1 MYTYQIGI
9 PAEEHDAFTKESK
22 QTNLLQSSNWARIK
36 DNWGNERIGFYQD
49 GILVASASIL
59 IKPLPL
65 GFTMLYI
72 PRGPIMDYSNLELV
86 TFVVNS
92 LKEFGKTKRA
102 LFVKF
107 DPALLLKQFAIGDDS
122 DDNSES
128 LLAIENLIQVGCEW
142 TGRTQTM
149 ADSIQ
154 PRFQANVYTKE
165 DISPSFPKHTRRL
178 MKDAKNR
185 GVIAT
190 RGTMDDLKKFSKI
203 VELTENR
210 KGVSLRNQDYFRKMM
225 TIYGDDARLHV
236 AKVNLPGRLA
246 QYQEQLAQIETELA
260 QTEPHQKKRLT
271 KLTQQKE
278 SVKKYIK
285 EFQGFVERFPG
296 EEELI
301 IAGIL
306 SVSFGNVMEM
316 LYAGMDENFKKFY
329 PQYILYPQVFQ
340 DAYEDG
346 IIWANMGGVEGSLDD
361 GLTKFKS
368 NFNPKIEEFIGEFNI
383 PVNKLLYKLSNTAY
397 TIRKQLRNRH

>member
-1 MYTYQIGI
+1 
-9 PAEEHDAFTKESK
+9 
-22 QTNLLQSSNWARIK
+22 
-36 DNWGNERIGFYQD
+36 
-49 GILVASASIL
+49 
-59 IKPLPL
+59 
-65 GFTMLYI
+65 
-72 PRGPIMDYSNLELV
+72 
-86 TFVVNS
+86 
-92 LKEFGKTKRA
+92 
-102 LFVKF
+102 
-107 DPALLLKQFAIGDDS
+107 
-122 DDNSES
+122 
-128 LLAIENLIQVGCEW
+128 
-142 TGRTQTM
+142 
-149 ADSIQ
+149 
-154 PRFQANVYTKE
+154 
-165 DISPSFPKHTRRL
+165 

-190 RGTMDDLKKFSKI
+190 RGSMDDLKKFSKI
-203 VELTENR
+203 VELTESR

-246 QYQEQLAQIETELA
+246 QYQEQLAQIESDLA
-260 QTEPHQKKRLT
+260 QTEAHQKKRLT

-278 SVKKYIK
+278 SVEKYIK
-285 EFQGFVERFPG
+285 EFQGFVARFPG
-296 EEELI
+296 EDELV

-346 IIWANMGGVEGSLDD
+346 IVWANMGGVEGSLDD

-383 PVNKLLYKLSNTAY
+383 PVNTLLYKLSNMAY
-397 TIRKQLRNRH
+397 TLRKQLRNRH

>member
-1 MYTYQIGI
+1 MYTYKVGI
-9 PAEEHDAFTKESK
+9 SAEEHDTFAKESK
-22 QTNLLQSSNWARIK
+22 QTNLLQSSNWANIK

-49 GILVASASIL
+49 GTLVASASVL

-65 GFTMLYI
+65 GFSMIYI
-72 PRGPIMDYSNLELV
+72 PRGPIMDYSQPELV
-86 TFVVNS
+86 SFVVNS

-107 DPALLLKQFAIGDDS
+107 DPALLLKQYAIEEEVEE
-122 DDNSES
+122 NPES
-128 LLAIENLIQVGCEW
+128 LQAIENLVQAGCEW
-142 TGRTQTM
+142 TGRTQNI

-154 PRFQANVYTKE
+154 PRFQANVYTQAE
-165 DISPSFPKHTRRL
+165 MAPTFPKHTRRL

-190 RGTMDDLKKFSKI
+190 RGSMDDLKKFSKI

-210 KGVSLRNQDYFRKMM
+210 KGVSLRNLDYFRKMM
-225 TIYGDDARLHV
+225 TIYGDEARLHV

-260 QTEPHQKKRLT
+260 QTEAHQKKRLT

-278 SVKKYIK
+278 SVEKYIK
-285 EFQGFVERFPG
+285 EFQGFVARFPG
-296 EEELI
+296 EDELV

-383 PVNKLLYKLSNTAY
+383 PVNTLLYKLSNIAY
-397 TIRKQLRNRH
+397 TLRKQLRNRH

>member
-9 PAEEHDAFTKESK
+9 PAEEHDAFTKESE
-22 QTNLLQSSNWARIK
+22 QTNLLQSSNWAKIK

-122 DDNSES
+122 SDNSEN
-128 LLAIENLIQVGCEW
+128 LLAIENLIQAGCEW

-165 DISPSFPKHTRRL
+165 DMSSSFPKHTRRL

-210 KGVSLRNQDYFRKMM
+210 KGVSLRNQDYFHKMM

-236 AKVNLPGRLA
+236 AKVNLPRRLA

-260 QTEPHQKKRLT
+260 QTDPHQKKRLT

-278 SVKKYIK
+278 SVEKYIK